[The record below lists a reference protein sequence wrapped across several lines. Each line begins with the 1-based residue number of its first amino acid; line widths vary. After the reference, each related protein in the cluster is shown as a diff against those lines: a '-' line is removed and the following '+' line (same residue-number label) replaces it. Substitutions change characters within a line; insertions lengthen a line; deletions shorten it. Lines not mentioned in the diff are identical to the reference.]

1 VSGNRDAELLCALTR
16 QVSRESLQHSTPDA
30 MPSTRAATLTGA
42 GVQYEVHPCPPMTP
56 LMPKNG
62 PKHDIAMTTLGG
74 HRQEQLNEQVASTI
88 SQSLDT

>member
-1 VSGNRDAELLCALTR
+1 
-16 QVSRESLQHSTPDA
+16 

-42 GVQYEVHPCPPMTP
+42 GVQYEVRLCLPMTL
-56 LMPKNG
+56 LMPKNS

-88 SQSLDT
+88 SQSLDA